1 MTTTILIACL
11 AVIIVLL
18 LILIARK
25 PADQSAGLNASLSA
39 IRNDNIAFVDRISKR
54 LGELAAASADI
65 KNIGGDIAN
74 FKNILMGSKQARG
87 TFGERQLE
95 DLVADV
101 MPPESYEF
109 QCVLENGVRPDCVI
123 RLPYPPGDM
132 VIDSKFPLEWY
143 SRMVDAGT
151 DGDRDMAKKQFELSV
166 RKHID
171 DIAEKYIITG
181 KTADSAMMFIASES
195 IFETLHREF
204 SALIDYAARKR
215 VFIVSPATLWATL
228 NTIRSV
234 LSDIK
239 IKRVA
244 EKIRKELDM
253 LLTDLGRL
261 DARAN
266 AVANHFRQTNDDLD
280 ALKTSIG
287 KITPRAEKL
296 RDLEFGEE

>member
-1 MTTTILIACL
+1 MTTPILIVGI
-11 AVIIVLL
+11 AVIILL
-18 LILIARK
+18 LLVILFRK
-25 PADQSAGLNASLSA
+25 PADPAAGVNAGLAAL
-39 IRNDNIAFVDRISKR
+39 RKDNIDFVANISKR
-54 LGELAAASADI
+54 LGELSAASADI

-74 FKNILMGSKQARG
+74 FKNILMGNKQARG

-95 DLVADV
+95 DLVADI

-109 QCVLENGVRPDCVI
+109 QCVMENGVRPDCVI

-143 SRMVDAGT
+143 SRMIDAAT
-151 DGDRDMAKKQFELSV
+151 DGEREMARKQFELSV

-204 SALIDYAARKR
+204 SGLVDYAARKK

-244 EKIRKELDM
+244 EKIKKELDM

-266 AVANHFRQTNDDLD
+266 AVANHFRQTTEDLD
-280 ALKTSIG
+280 GLKTSIG

-296 RDLEFGEE
+296 RDLEFGE